1 MTFAPPTRA
10 RALSGSGEAAAE
22 EADRTTG
29 MSREGAARCGDRRVA
44 STTQDRQQC
53 VAQGGEEL
61 RSRLAPDLTPVLAKQ
76 DVPLPVPAL
85 DRPMAT
91 NKPEQHRGIG
101 LVRCVVGD
109 EVPGLGSLL
118 VSGRDL
124 PVHFDGLLDT
134 REGEMTRELVSNAEA
149 SLLAPTMLPI
159 DGGRFG
165 P

>member
-1 MTFAPPTRA
+1 M
-10 RALSGSGEAAAE
+10 
-22 EADRTTG
+22 
-29 MSREGAARCGDRRVA
+29 
-44 STTQDRQQC
+44 
-53 VAQGGEEL
+53 
-61 RSRLAPDLTPVLAKQ
+61 
-76 DVPLPVPAL
+76 
-85 DRPMAT
+85 
-91 NKPEQHRGIG
+91 
-101 LVRCVVGD
+101 VRCVVGD